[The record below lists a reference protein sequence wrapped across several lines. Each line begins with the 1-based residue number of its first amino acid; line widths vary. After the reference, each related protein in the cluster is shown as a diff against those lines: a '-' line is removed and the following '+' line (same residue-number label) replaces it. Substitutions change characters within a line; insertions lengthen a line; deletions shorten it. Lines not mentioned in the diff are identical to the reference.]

1 MSIASA
7 IEKARP
13 NLSASSVR
21 TYTSILSS
29 LYKKVFGTEEPDLN
43 RFNDA
48 KTILAH
54 LKDKEPARRKTIL
67 SALVVLTSNDAY
79 KTQMSSDVAVFNQD
93 NQKQE
98 MNDKQ
103 RASDISPEQVRAV
116 FDHLEAQAA
125 AIYKKKHFTVCDL
138 LQIQDYVLLALLG
151 GFYIAPRRSMDYTAF
166 KLKNIDKEKDNYL
179 EKNTLVFNAYKTAG
193 TYGTQEV
200 ECPKELKAILTKWSK
215 VNPTDFLFFDSAM
228 KQLSSVKIT
237 QKLNK
242 VFGGRAISVNQLRH
256 TYLTGR
262 FAAYTREQKE
272 VAKTMSDMGSSPAV
286 LNQYVKF

>member
-1 MSIASA
+1 MSISSA

-13 NLSASSVR
+13 NLSASSVK

-29 LYKKVFGTEEPDLN
+29 LYKKVFGTEEPDLH

-48 KTILAH
+48 KAILEH

-67 SALVVLTSNDAY
+67 SALVVLTGNDAF
-79 KTQMSSDVAVFNQD
+79 KVQMGHDVAMFNQD
-93 NQKQE
+93 NQKQI
-98 MNDKQ
+98 MSDKQ

-125 AIYKKKHFTVCDL
+125 SIYKKKHFTVSDL
-138 LQIQDYVLLALLG
+138 LQIQDYILLALLG

-166 KLKNIDKEKDNYL
+166 KLKNIDREKDNYL
-179 EKNTLVFNAYKTAG
+179 DKNTLVFNAYKTAG
-193 TYGTQEV
+193 TYGKQEV
-200 ECPKELKAILTKWSK
+200 DCPKELKAILTKWGK

-228 KQLSSVKIT
+228 QQLSSVKIT

-262 FAAYTREQKE
+262 FAAYTKEQKE
-272 VAKTMSDMGSSPAV
+272 VAKTMTEMGSSPAV